1 MVLISY
7 QSPPWFGWPLW
18 NICHRWPWI
27 RPTCSWLISGFV
39 IRLTRRVLI
48 VEQEMITLPE
58 HLSSPP
64 VFGGV
69 RITRSLVLCLYFV
82 DRFLCFCSFSFGHCV
97 LCPSIYGFWLLLWY
111 LQNLLKIYGGQNP
124 KFWICILIPFF
135 LSFTNPYEISCLH
148 LANRFDLALFV
159 FRDTEGQRKAQGTCH
174 DKRKPKGQS
183 GMDNPHTHATLGTRH
198 RTKTNKTKTQHRKL
212 KGWATQ
218 IPPRNPRWTQ
228 VLPKGKLFLFL
239 LWHSL
244 CCQVKYIVGDRRTK
258 TI

>member
-7 QSPPWFGWPLW
+7 QSPPWLGWPLW

-124 KFWICILIPFF
+124 KFWICILIPIF
-135 LSFTNPYEISCLH
+135 LSFTNPYEISSCIWQT
-148 LANRFDLALFV
+148 DL
-159 FRDTEGQRKAQGTCH
+159 TE
-174 DKRKPKGQS
+174 
-183 GMDNPHTHATLGTRH
+183 
-198 RTKTNKTKTQHRKL
+198 
-212 KGWATQ
+212 
-218 IPPRNPRWTQ
+218 
-228 VLPKGKLFLFL
+228 LFLF
-239 LWHSL
+239 SGI
-244 CCQVKYIVGDRRTK
+244 QGVKGKHKGHAMIRENRRVNREWTIHIHMQHWAQDTEQRQTK
-258 TI
+258 QKHNTEN